1 MRLAVVGTGYV
12 GLVTGACFSHLGNDV
27 TCIDVIEDKVRTIN
41 SGKVPIFEPGLEDLV
56 REGLSSRRLTATTDF
71 SKVAEA
77 DVIFICVGTPSFE
90 DGSLDLKYVKDAA
103 DQIGAAISRTK
114 NHPVIIMKSTVMPRT
129 TQHVVMPILEKA
141 SGKKAGSGFGL
152 AMNPEFLK
160 EGAAVQDFLH
170 PDRIVIGAI
179 DDASS
184 KKVTELYKG
193 FECPI
198 LHVPLSTAEMVKV
211 ASNAFLATKISFV
224 NEVGNICKAM
234 DIDFRQVAEGM
245 GHDARIGKLFLRPGC
260 GFGGSC
266 FPKDLEGIIA
276 EGRKY
281 GTSTYLLEAVRK
293 VNREQPLKLV
303 ELLENKMDIG
313 GRTIAVLGLA
323 FKPETDDIRE
333 ASSLIIVRELLE
345 RGAKVRAYDPKAMD
359 LFRKRYPQITY
370 CESAE
375 DCISG
380 SDAVMIVTEW
390 KEFADPSLYG
400 DRLVVDGRGVV
411 RTNNYEGIC
420 W

>member
-41 SGKVPIFEPGLEDLV
+41 SGKVPIFEPGLEDMV
-56 REGLSSRRLTATTDF
+56 KEGLASGHLRATTDF
-71 SKVAEA
+71 SKVTEA
-77 DVIFICVGTPSFE
+77 DFIFICVGTPSFD

-103 DQIGAAISRTK
+103 GQIGTAIS
-114 NHPVIIMKSTVMPRT
+114 NSSNVPVIIMKSTVMPRT

-141 SGKKAGSGFGL
+141 SGRKAGTGFGL

-179 DDASS
+179 DDASYG
-184 KKVTELYKG
+184 KVAELYND
-193 FECPI
+193 FDCPI

-234 DIDFRQVAEGM
+234 GIDFRQVAVGM
-245 GHDARIGKLFLRPGC
+245 GMDARIGKLFLRPGC

-281 GTSTYLLEAVRK
+281 DASTYLLEAVRK

-303 ELLENKMDIG
+303 RLLENKMAVK

-333 ASSLIIVRELLE
+333 ASSLTIVRELLA

-359 LFRKRYPQITY
+359 LFRKSFPQITY
-370 CESAE
+370 CRDAE

-380 SDAVMIVTEW
+380 SDAIMIVTEW

-400 DRLVVDGRGVV
+400 DKLVVDGRGVV